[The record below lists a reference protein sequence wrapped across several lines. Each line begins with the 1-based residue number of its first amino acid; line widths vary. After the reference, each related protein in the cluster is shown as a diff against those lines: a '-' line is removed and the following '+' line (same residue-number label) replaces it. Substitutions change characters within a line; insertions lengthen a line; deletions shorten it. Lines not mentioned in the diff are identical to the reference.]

1 MPHLTA
7 DDDVRI
13 YYEEAGSGFP
23 VIFAHEF
30 GDNYESWEPQLRH
43 FARRYR
49 CVTYAARGY
58 PPSDVPEE
66 TAKYSLPRVAA
77 DIGAL
82 MDHLQVQQAHLVGV
96 SMGSFSVLN
105 FALANPAR
113 VRALAVGS
121 CGAGVTTDP
130 QQHKARLEAVEA
142 RARDYEELGPEAM
155 ADRMAGLSVRRAF
168 KAKDPR
174 GWAAFRERLKKH
186 SAAGCARTLRG
197 SFLDR
202 PSVYD
207 QGEQLRAFRVPTLL
221 MFGDDDG
228 PSIAPMI
235 YMREQMPCAGLT
247 VFPWSGHNLNI
258 EEPVAFN
265 RALEDFFHA
274 AGQGRW
280 VSQVPPANNRSS
292 AARI

>member
-1 MPHLTA
+1 MPRFTT
-7 DDDVRI
+7 DDNVCI

-30 GDNYESWEPQLRH
+30 GDNHETWEPQLCH

-58 PPSDVPEE
+58 PPSDVPDDI
-66 TAKYSLPRVAA
+66 AKYSLARVAA
-77 DIGAL
+77 DIGGL
-82 MDHLQVQQAHLVGV
+82 MDHLGVEQAHLVGL

-113 VRALAVGS
+113 VRSLVIGS

-130 QQHKARLEAVEA
+130 EQQKARLAAVEA
-142 RARDYEELGPEAM
+142 RARAYEELGSEVM
-155 ADRMAGLSVRRAF
+155 ADRMANLAVRRAF

-186 SAAGCARTLRG
+186 SAEGCARTLRG

-207 QGEQLRAFRVPTLL
+207 QGGQLRACRVPTLL

-228 PSIAPMI
+228 PAIAPTLF
-235 YMREQMPCAGLT
+235 MREQMPRAGLA
-247 VFPWSGHNLNI
+247 VLPWSGHNLNI

-265 RALEDFFHA
+265 RALDDFFHA
-274 AGQGRW
+274 SEQGRW
-280 VSQVPPANNRSS
+280 GYEVPSTK
-292 AARI
+292 

>member
-1 MPHLTA
+1 MPHFTA
-7 DDDVRI
+7 DDGVRI

-30 GDNYESWEPQLRH
+30 GDNYESWEPQLCH

-58 PPSDVPEE
+58 PPSDVPSD
-66 TAKYSLPRVAA
+66 TSRYALPRVAA

-82 MDHLQVQQAHLVGV
+82 MDHLGFAQTHLVGL

-105 FALANPAR
+105 FALANPQR
-113 VRALAVGS
+113 VRALVVGS
-121 CGAGVTTDP
+121 CGAGVTANP
-130 QQHKARLEAVEA
+130 EEQKARLAAVEA
-142 RARDYEELGPEAM
+142 RARAYEELGAEAM
-155 ADRMAGLSVRRAF
+155 ADRMADLTVRRAF

-174 GWAAFRERLKKH
+174 GWASFRERLKTH
-186 SAAGCARTLRG
+186 SAEGCARTLRG

-207 QGEQLRAFRVPTLL
+207 QRAQLRAFSVPTLL
-221 MFGDDDG
+221 MFGDDDQ
-228 PSIAPMI
+228 PAIAPTLFL
-235 YMREQMPCAGLT
+235 REQMPRAGLV

-265 RALEDFFHA
+265 RALDDFFHA
-274 AGQGRW
+274 AEHGRW
-280 VSQVPPANNRSS
+280 RAEAS
-292 AARI
+292 AAG